1 MNDTVKAKSEAVDV
15 EVLKDE
21 IDSLRKNI
29 ATLARH
35 VGNGTGGKII
45 DEGQHLYGRLHD
57 GSERAI
63 RVASHEIE
71 ERPLTSVLIAFA
83 AGFVGGKLLSR

>member
-1 MNDTVKAKSEAVDV
+1 MNDTAKTKSEVDL
-15 EVLKDE
+15 ETLKDE
-21 IDSLRKNI
+21 IDSLRKNVT
-29 ATLARH
+29 TLARQM
-35 VGNGTGGKII
+35 GNGAAHKVV
-45 DEGQHLYGRLHD
+45 EGSQQLYGRIHD

-63 RVASHEIE
+63 SAASHEIE

>member
-1 MNDTVKAKSEAVDV
+1 MNDTVKTKSEAVDI
-15 EVLKDE
+15 ESLKDE
-21 IDSLRKNI
+21 IDTLRKNI
-29 ATLARH
+29 TTLARH
-35 VGNGTGGKII
+35 VGNGTAQKLA
-45 DEGQHLYGRLHD
+45 DEGHHLYGRIHD

-63 RVASHEIE
+63 AAASHEIE